1 MMDFIMKMGCG
12 IHIPSRERETVA
24 RFDDI
29 FDLCSLVRLRF
40 ICQIWHIFTSIWA
53 MYPISLGYKLIFD
66 SPQSDWLPIRWI
78 YSNSPSSLSP
88 SSIFAQQFYQLFS
101 FKTFA
106 SSSQSCN
113 SLERAP
119 LSQRSRTKLSWFTSC
134 ECTLAPVR
142 LYSAGL
148 PSAGPNNRFPGRR
161 DSLFWSRV
169 LKCGLGNSQKLT
181 WAGVSGYLWRAWHSL
196 VCCPVSNSQ
205 HCSLSAT
212 RHSGLSRLARAF
224 YYRLLLREKEPK
236 YVHLLHSGLSTSLW
250 WRADEIFRQ
259 NVSHPGKINLDE
271 FWLDILLTNWF
282 PASHMKSILIISD
295 QILRILRWMNLVE
308 SQNWKMF
315 LTLSCVLGPGSW
327 DGS

>member
-78 YSNSPSSLSP
+78 YSNSPPSLSP

-106 SSSQSCN
+106 PSSQSCN

-161 DSLFWSRV
+161 DSDPEFWSVDWVTVRNS
-169 LKCGLGNSQKLT
+169 LGP
-181 WAGVSGYLWRAWHSL
+181 
-196 VCCPVSNSQ
+196 VC
-205 HCSLSAT
+205 
-212 RHSGLSRLARAF
+212 
-224 YYRLLLREKEPK
+224 
-236 YVHLLHSGLSTSLW
+236 
-250 WRADEIFRQ
+250 
-259 NVSHPGKINLDE
+259 
-271 FWLDILLTNWF
+271 LDISGEHDTVSCVVRCQTLNTVHSPPPGTLDCLDWRELFIIAYCCGRKSQNMFIYYTRDYPLHF
-282 PASHMKSILIISD
+282 DDEPMKYSGRMWVILGKLI
-295 QILRILRWMNLVE
+295 WMN
-308 SQNWKMF
+308 SDSTF
-315 LTLSCVLGPGSW
+315 S
-327 DGS
+327 

>member
-1 MMDFIMKMGCG
+1 MGLNPYERELSQAQACCFLKTVQLNSNVHDFRLDGPGWWWWTLSWRWDVEYIF
-12 IHIPSRERETVA
+12 PSRERETVA

-106 SSSQSCN
+106 PSSQSCN

-119 LSQRSRTKLSWFTSC
+119 LPQRSRTKLSWFTSC

-169 LKCGLGNSQKLT
+169 LKCGLRSEEGRGVTVRNSL
-181 WAGVSGYLWRAWHSL
+181 GP
-196 VCCPVSNSQ
+196 VC
-205 HCSLSAT
+205 
-212 RHSGLSRLARAF
+212 
-224 YYRLLLREKEPK
+224 
-236 YVHLLHSGLSTSLW
+236 
-250 WRADEIFRQ
+250 
-259 NVSHPGKINLDE
+259 
-271 FWLDILLTNWF
+271 LDISGEHDTVSCVVQCQTLDTVHY
-282 PASHMKSILIISD
+282 PAPGTPDCLDWRGELFIIAYCCGRKSQNMFIYYTRDCPLDSGDAPMKYSGRMWVILGKLI
-295 QILRILRWMNLVE
+295 WMN
-308 SQNWKMF
+308 SDSTF
-315 LTLSCVLGPGSW
+315 S
-327 DGS
+327 